1 MAPQNPAF
9 TAESPQGPAAV
20 TESAIT
26 VNLNGQPTLVPAGLT
41 VAGLLDHLAIAAVG
55 VAVERNRR
63 VVRRADH
70 ATTALAADDV
80 LEIVRFV
87 GGG

>member
-1 MAPQNPAF
+1 MA
-9 TAESPQGPAAV
+9 
-20 TESAIT
+20 TESAPLAPATPAAAIT
-26 VNLNGQPTLVPAGLT
+26 VTLNGQPQELPTGLT
-41 VAGLLDHLAIAAVG
+41 VAGLLEHLGIATGG

-70 ATTALAADDV
+70 PAVALADGDV

>member
-1 MAPQNPAF
+1 MAPQDPAF
-9 TAESPQGPAAV
+9 TAESLQGAAAV
-20 TESAIT
+20 TEPTISLT
-26 VNLNGQPTLVPAGLT
+26 LNGQTTLVPAGLT

-55 VAVERNRR
+55 VAVEHNRR

>member
-1 MAPQNPAF
+1 
-9 TAESPQGPAAV
+9 V
-20 TESAIT
+20 TEPTIP
-26 VNLNGQPTLVPAGLT
+26 VILNGQPTLVPAGLT

-70 ATTALAADDV
+70 ATTTLADDDV